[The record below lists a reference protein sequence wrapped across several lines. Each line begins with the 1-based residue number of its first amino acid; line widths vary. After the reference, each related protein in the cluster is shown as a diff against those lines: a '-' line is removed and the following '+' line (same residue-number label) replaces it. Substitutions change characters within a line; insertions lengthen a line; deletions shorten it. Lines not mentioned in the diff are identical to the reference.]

1 MIEFAK
7 EQVEVLLVNDE
18 LAKVWLYKYLNMPQR
33 QSLLSQYT
41 KKLGFRGTG
50 IEMEIDIAGLQEALL
65 RKLWA
70 AEANGETKIEDVS
83 VDSINPYIAEKMR
96 SFLTLGLGDILQNAT
111 DSSTLESATVKK

>member
-1 MIEFAK
+1 
-7 EQVEVLLVNDE
+7 
-18 LAKVWLYKYLNMPQR
+18 
-33 QSLLSQYT
+33 
-41 KKLGFRGTG
+41 
-50 IEMEIDIAGLQEALL
+50 MEIDIAGLQEALL